1 MTAYQDISD
10 DSEPSLA
17 TAFGS
22 FVTAFR
28 ADRVF
33 ANTANTPREMFKSQP
48 IEAVVVILP
57 IFELFR
63 LNSTFLVMLALSIN
77 QDDDQTS
84 KRLPLPLTLISL
96 ASYLLT
102 HASSVSSPRAT
113 AYANLALNILLSFAQ
128 NESIMGIFCQPFP
141 GVIRLCR
148 QLDLSAEAPIITI
161 ILGSKTALV
170 RFAGLLCP
178 MATT

>member
-1 MTAYQDISD
+1 
-10 DSEPSLA
+10 
-17 TAFGS
+17 
-22 FVTAFR
+22 
-28 ADRVF
+28 
-33 ANTANTPREMFKSQP
+33 
-48 IEAVVVILP
+48 
-57 IFELFR
+57 
-63 LNSTFLVMLALSIN
+63 MLALSIN
-77 QDDDQTS
+77 QDGDPKS

-148 QLDLSAEAPIITI
+148 QVCFLSNFSLSYCDSDSLIYPQRLPLLPSAAVARPPLCALLDCCVLWLRHNLHKRLEVHSHQYCAFKWIHLIWCSCHVNVIA
-161 ILGSKTALV
+161 LAYGSVIA
-170 RFAGLLCP
+170 
-178 MATT
+178 